1 MGGVA
6 LMVCGG
12 RVSVKMDGY
21 AGGGGGGHFEVVAG
35 RLQGDQAV
43 VRGVVG
49 LGRQL

>member
-1 MGGVA
+1 MA

-12 RVSVKMDGY
+12 RASVKMAGY
-21 AGGGGGGHFEVVAG
+21 AGGGGGRFEVVAG